1 METKKS
7 FIQIYISLF
16 LVTLIT
22 IVLELL
28 LTRVF
33 SVVAWYH
40 FAFMAISIALFGMTA
55 GAVYTYLKPEK
66 FSKENLQNS
75 LYKYSIY
82 FAVSILSLVLLFIA
96 VPFIPG
102 ANIQNLIS
110 MIVTF
115 GAISIPFFF
124 SGVLVCVLLTKF
136 LEKISTLYF
145 FDLVGAGFGCFLF
158 IPLLDNLDPMS
169 IILILSALTFIAT
182 LNLKPTGHSKKK
194 SILIY
199 CC

>member
-1 METKKS
+1 MKAKRAMVR
-7 FIQIYISLF
+7 IYISLF
-16 LVTLIT
+16 FVTLIT

-66 FSKENLQNS
+66 FSTENIEKGLF
-75 LYKYSIY
+75 KYTVY
-82 FAVSILSLVLLFIA
+82 FALSILSLILLFFS

-124 SGVLVCVLLTKF
+124 SGVLVCVMLTKF
-136 LEKISTLYF
+136 LEKISTL
-145 FDLVGAGFGCFLF
+145 
-158 IPLLDNLDPMS
+158 
-169 IILILSALTFIAT
+169 
-182 LNLKPTGHSKKK
+182 
-194 SILIY
+194 
-199 CC
+199 